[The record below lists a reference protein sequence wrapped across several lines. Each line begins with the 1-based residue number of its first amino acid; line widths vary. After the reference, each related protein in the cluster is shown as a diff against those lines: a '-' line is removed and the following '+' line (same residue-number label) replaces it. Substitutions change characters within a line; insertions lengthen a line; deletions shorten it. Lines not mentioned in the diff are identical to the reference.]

1 MRDEQIGRTETLQ
14 RRLADEE
21 LDAAVLADPDSIY
34 YFAGFANYLGTD
46 FGRPTLLVVPRAG
59 APSMVTPLMESEM
72 CRAMSWVDDVR
83 PWEDGRSGE
92 WRELLD
98 GLLAGVRRLGLE
110 HDTLPQ
116 AVRRHLA
123 QGLGGRE
130 TVDVARTVGEMRMIK
145 SAAEIAV
152 MRQAGEVAIAM
163 AEGARAVIGEG
174 VPEYEVALAV
184 IQGGTRKAAE
194 LLRDEGPDRFV
205 PPVIHN
211 LQILQSGHDTSM
223 VHRRAS
229 TRRLGQGE
237 PVYLCFCGIA
247 NFRHYKLGFDREYF
261 VGWVSDEHAR
271 IYETTLAAQAAALAA
286 IRPGVTAEEVHYAAE
301 TAYRDAG
308 FLPGYRTGRAIG
320 CSFLEQPELKPGDTT
335 RLRPGMTFAVDGG
348 ITVPGSFGAR
358 VGDSIVVTEDGCEV
372 LTPYPKE
379 LTVL

>member
-123 QGLGGRE
+123 QGPGGRE

>member
-116 AVRRHLA
+116 AVRRHVA
-123 QGLGGRE
+123 QGPSGRE